1 MRFIDRAKIHVKAGD
16 GGNGC
21 VAFRREKY
29 VRMGGPSGG
38 NGGKGGDVIIMADR
52 SLKTLMDF
60 RYKKHFKAERGQN
73 GSGNNKH
80 GKNGK
85 DLIIKVPVG
94 TVVKDAETG
103 EILADLIKHGQKVVV
118 AKGGRGGRGN
128 AAFKTATNQAPD
140 YAEEGQPGEE
150 RWIELELKLI
160 ADIGIIGFPNAGK
173 STLIS
178 VLSKA
183 KPKIADYPFTTL
195 TPVLGVLHLDYGK
208 TVVIADIPGL
218 IEGASEGAGLGHEF
232 LRHIERTKALIHMI
246 DISDQR
252 ERDPLEAFEI
262 INKELEKYSP
272 KLIKKPQIVVGNKI
286 DMLSDKSLIDKL
298 KKEFSKRGYPFVAV
312 SLITKEGL
320 EQLIKLISEI
330 YEKISEKELNKI
342 KEKGVFN

>member
-1 MRFIDRAKIHVKAGD
+1 MRFVDKAKIHVKAGD

-38 NGGKGGDVIIMADR
+38 NGGKGGDVIIMADK

-60 RYKKHFKAERGQN
+60 RYKKHFKAENGQH
-73 GSGNNKH
+73 GSGSNKH
-80 GKNGK
+80 GRNGK

-103 EILADLIKHGQKVVV
+103 EIIADLVYDGQKVVV
-118 AKGGRGGRGN
+118 AKGGKGGRGN
-128 AAFKTATNQAPD
+128 TAFKTSTNQAPD

-150 RWIELELKLI
+150 KWIELELKLL

-195 TPVLGVLHLDYGK
+195 TPVLGVLQLDYGK
-208 TVVIADIPGL
+208 SVVIADIPGL
-218 IEGASEGAGLGHEF
+218 IEGASKGAGLGHEF
-232 LRHIERTKALIHMI
+232 LRHIERTKALIHLI
-246 DISDQR
+246 DISDQK
-252 ERDPLEAFEI
+252 ERDPIEAFEI

-272 KLIKKPQIVVGNKI
+272 ELVKKPQIVVGNKI
-286 DMLSDKSLIDKL
+286 DMLSDRSLIEKL

-312 SLITKEGL
+312 SLVTKEGL
-320 EQLIKLISEI
+320 DQLIKLIAEV
-330 YEKISEKELNKI
+330 YEKISEKELI
-342 KEKGVFN
+342 K